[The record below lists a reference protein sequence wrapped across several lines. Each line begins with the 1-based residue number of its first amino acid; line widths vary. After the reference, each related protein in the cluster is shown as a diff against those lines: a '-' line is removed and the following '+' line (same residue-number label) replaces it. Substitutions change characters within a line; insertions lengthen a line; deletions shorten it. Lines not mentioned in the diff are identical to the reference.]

1 MPEQRN
7 RQLAY
12 TIAPRSGP
20 LRVVSSLRDANHAL
34 TQDLPISYF
43 RRPHWKAAGWQLV
56 RAVETGSWAD
66 ILVATESLLQAV
78 ITEGWMNREPA
89 CESDKREPACG
100 SEKRDQELQT
110 TIEALTK
117 RLRQGPC

>member
-7 RQLAY
+7 RDLAY

-20 LRVVSSLRDANHAL
+20 FRVVSSLRDANHAL

-43 RRPHWKAAGWQLV
+43 RRSHWKAAGWQLV
-56 RAVETGSWAD
+56 RAAETGSSAD
-66 ILVATESLLQAV
+66 IDVATESLLQAL
-78 ITEGWMNREPA
+78 ITEGWMNRETA
-89 CESDKREPACG
+89 CA

-117 RLRQGPC
+117 RLEQALS